1 MKIKKEDRQAI
12 ACGIILVIGLTF
24 LMCLESIVY
33 YLIMYVAK

>member
-1 MKIKKEDRQAI
+1 MKINKEDIHAI
-12 ACGIILVIGLTF
+12 TCGVILVIGSTF